1 MEFNKLVRD
10 KIPDNW
16 NPKYGKNPK
25 VHIADN
31 EEFYEKL
38 KEKLLEETKE
48 FLREDNE
55 MEIAD
60 ILEVIY
66 ALCEY
71 KQISKETL
79 ESIRNERVKKSGA
92 FKKRIILEKSED

>member
-10 KIPDNW
+10 KIPNTW

-25 VHIADN
+25 IHIAND

-38 KEKLLEETKE
+38 KEKLSEETKE
-48 FLREDNE
+48 FLRENDE
-55 MEIAD
+55 ELAD

-66 ALCEY
+66 TICES
-71 KQISKETL
+71 KNISKEDL
-79 ESIRNERVKKSGA
+79 EKLRKERVEKSGA
-92 FKKRIILEKSED
+92 FKKRIILESSED

>member
-1 MEFNKLVRD
+1 MEFNKLIRD
-10 KIPDNW
+10 KVIENW
-16 NPKYGKNPK
+16 DPKYGKNPK
-25 VHIADN
+25 THIADN
-31 EEFYEKL
+31 KEFYERL

-55 MEIAD
+55 TEITD

-71 KQISKETL
+71 KNISKEEI
-79 ESIRNERVKKSGA
+79 ESMRKQREQKRGG
-92 FKKRIILEKSED
+92 FKRRIILESSED